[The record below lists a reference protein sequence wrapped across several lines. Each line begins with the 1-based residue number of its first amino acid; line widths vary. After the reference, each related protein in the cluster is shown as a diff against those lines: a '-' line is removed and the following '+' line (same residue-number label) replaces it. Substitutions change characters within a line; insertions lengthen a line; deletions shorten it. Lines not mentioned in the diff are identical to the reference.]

1 MKLNQILLVFF
12 AIIKFNI
19 SIDDCITYLDD
30 DYCITCEDGY
40 GLKENGQCSEC
51 TSDEIWYQN
60 HCYIPIENCDEYLIY
75 EEGEKCLN
83 CEDGYELN
91 EEQTQCKACK
101 NGYTSHG
108 DTCFKEIEYCE
119 KYEDEEKTCS
129 RCEEGYELY
138 QNGLQCIEKC
148 ESDSQIKPFDE
159 CIDQIENCEVYK
171 QDKTCEKCS
180 DYFKLDNNKC
190 VYCEDKIGDGK
201 KCYDRIDG
209 CIEQKENKC
218 KKCNINYKISED
230 GTQCIKC
237 PDNQIS
243 GGVTKQCY
251 QFDNCKY
258 CHNGDCTICEQ
269 CNDGYSLT
277 NNGNKCESC
286 GEKLSKG
293 FNCFNAIENCNSYF
307 EDGSCK
313 TCQSGYN
320 RALSYLQCTTCES
333 GEFSNSNNKCVSET
347 FNCVQYSSDD
357 KCLQCKNG
365 YKIFNNQCAPCNP
378 PYYWGDGKTCY
389 YKRLNCEKQDVSGN
403 CIECSEGYD
412 LNGNGCVKSKDLNYL
427 VLSIGIISFLLIIL
441 FIIFMIKK

>member
-1 MKLNQILLVFF
+1 MSTHNSDNPFPGSQRTPKKIHLFKNP
-12 AIIKFNI
+12 
-19 SIDDCITYLDD
+19 
-30 DYCITCEDGY
+30 
-40 GLKENGQCSEC
+40 
-51 TSDEIWYQN
+51 TSTSQRTIN
-60 HCYIPIENCDEYLIY
+60 F
-75 EEGEKCLN
+75 N

-251 QFDNCKY
+251 HQ
-258 CHNGDCTICEQ
+258 TIA
-269 CNDGYSLT
+269 NIVIMVIALFV
-277 NNGNKCESC
+277 NNVMMV
-286 GEKLSKG
+286 
-293 FNCFNAIENCNSYF
+293 I
-307 EDGSCK
+307 
-313 TCQSGYN
+313 
-320 RALSYLQCTTCES
+320 
-333 GEFSNSNNKCVSET
+333 
-347 FNCVQYSSDD
+347 
-357 KCLQCKNG
+357 
-365 YKIFNNQCAPCNP
+365 P
-378 PYYWGDGKTCY
+378 
-389 YKRLNCEKQDVSGN
+389 
-403 CIECSEGYD
+403 
-412 LNGNGCVKSKDLNYL
+412 
-427 VLSIGIISFLLIIL
+427 
-441 FIIFMIKK
+441 